1 MEEECD
7 IGCLARAQVR
17 GRRAVVGPIVGT
29 SHNGTCW
36 VLMTG
41 KGEQAFH
48 KSHCRR
54 MRSNEAG
61 KRARGYRQA
70 QKAKQN
76 AEARTMLGLQQSS
89 GKIYG
94 DGELD

>member
-1 MEEECD
+1 
-7 IGCLARAQVR
+7 
-17 GRRAVVGPIVGT
+17 
-29 SHNGTCW
+29 
-36 VLMTG
+36 MTG

-61 KRARGYRQA
+61 KRARLYKQA

-76 AEARTMLGLQQSS
+76 AEARALLHS
-89 GKIYG
+89 GKVYG
-94 DGELD
+94 DGELE

>member
-1 MEEECD
+1 
-7 IGCLARAQVR
+7 
-17 GRRAVVGPIVGT
+17 
-29 SHNGTCW
+29 
-36 VLMTG
+36 
-41 KGEQAFH
+41 
-48 KSHCRR
+48 

>member
-1 MEEECD
+1 
-7 IGCLARAQVR
+7 
-17 GRRAVVGPIVGT
+17 
-29 SHNGTCW
+29 
-36 VLMTG
+36 MTG

-54 MRSNEAG
+54 LRSNDAG
-61 KRARGYRQA
+61 KRARVYRQA

-76 AEARTMLGLQQSS
+76 AEARAMLGLN
-89 GKIYG
+89 KVYG